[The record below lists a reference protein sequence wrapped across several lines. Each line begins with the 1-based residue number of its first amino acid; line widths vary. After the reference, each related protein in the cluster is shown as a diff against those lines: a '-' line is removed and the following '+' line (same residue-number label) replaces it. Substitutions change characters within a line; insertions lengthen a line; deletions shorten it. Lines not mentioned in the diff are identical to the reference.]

1 MKWSSKI
8 TCIIVFLTSLLL
20 IFSMGRVNVRYFSE
34 VKKSVEDIYKDRLVV
49 NGMIIELQ
57 QLLHQKELA
66 IVSEDSLF
74 WERTNSSINLQLE
87 ELIREFRET
96 YLTNLE
102 SETLDRFSSGIK
114 KLKDL
119 EGKVFFENKKMND
132 FIKKS
137 LLENLSSLKIDLK
150 TLSSIQLAEGKRK
163 LYISDKAVE
172 EMKLHQTIEN
182 YAILV
187 IGILIIITILIP

>member
-1 MKWSSKI
+1 M
-8 TCIIVFLTSLLL
+8 
-20 IFSMGRVNVRYFSE
+20 
-34 VKKSVEDIYKDRLVV
+34 
-49 NGMIIELQ
+49 
-57 QLLHQKELA
+57 
-66 IVSEDSLF
+66 
-74 WERTNSSINLQLE
+74 
-87 ELIREFRET
+87 
-96 YLTNLE
+96 TNLE

>member
-96 YLTNLE
+96 YLTSLE

>member
-20 IFSMGRVNVRYFSE
+20 IFSMGRVNVRNFSE

-66 IVSEDSLF
+66 IVSEDPLF

-114 KLKDL
+114 KLKGL

>member
-49 NGMIIELQ
+49 NGMIIEIQ

-66 IVSEDSLF
+66 IVSEDLLF